1 MMNVLSSSLV
11 SLDKSLDIK
20 ALRQQ
25 VKQETS
31 LTVRR
36 MDAFTLIALLAVYRA
51 KNEINLASRTGLY
64 SCADYFSSDL
74 MQSMLIDVNNRQ
86 AIKPLSF
93 VASVGNAANYYLASA
108 YSIAGPNLFIG
119 SDKVGMEKNQLLAQA
134 DIESGII
141 DIAILVM
148 WEEDD
153 LTRKCSVKIV
163 ENAGFSSERGKD

>member
-1 MMNVLSSSLV
+1 MMNVLANSLV

-25 VKQETS
+25 IKQETG

-36 MDAFTLIALLAVYRA
+36 MDAFTLIALLAVFRA
-51 KNEINLASRTGLY
+51 KQGVDLTSRIGLY

-74 MQSMLIDVNNRQ
+74 MQSMLLDVHNRE

-108 YSIAGPNLFIG
+108 YTITGPNLFIG
-119 SDKVGMEKNQLLAQA
+119 SDKLGMKKNQLLAQA
-134 DIESGII
+134 DMQSGII
-141 DIAILVM
+141 DIAILVV
-148 WEEDD
+148 WQEDD
-153 LTRKCSVKIV
+153 KTRQCSVKII
-163 ENAGFSSERGKD
+163 ENADFSSERDKD